1 MTQNELLRN
10 LFDSGGGRVMLRT
23 LMESYLGA
31 SYRQRLTD
39 LRRDLAGEGKT
50 IVCHQVREEG
60 RKGETYWE
68 IQELQKQKY
77 YTEPTGQTVMVLN

>member
-1 MTQNELLRN
+1 
-10 LFDSGGGRVMLRT
+10 MLRT

-39 LRRDLAGEGKT
+39 LRRDLAGENKT

-68 IQELQKQKY
+68 IQELPKQNY
-77 YTEPTGQTVMVLN
+77 YTEPTGQTVMVFH